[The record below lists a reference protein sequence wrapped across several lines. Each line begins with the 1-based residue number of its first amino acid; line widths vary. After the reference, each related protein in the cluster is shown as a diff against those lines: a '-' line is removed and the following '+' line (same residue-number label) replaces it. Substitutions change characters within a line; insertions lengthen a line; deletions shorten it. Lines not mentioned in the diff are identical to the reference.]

1 MINSVDRLRIIINKQ
16 YLIKI
21 MEVATKKLSEFDF
34 YYALNITHKIS
45 ILEKKYTHNKFYIE
59 ELDTFYSKM
68 ISIIT

>member
-1 MINSVDRLRIIINKQ
+1 
-16 YLIKI
+16 